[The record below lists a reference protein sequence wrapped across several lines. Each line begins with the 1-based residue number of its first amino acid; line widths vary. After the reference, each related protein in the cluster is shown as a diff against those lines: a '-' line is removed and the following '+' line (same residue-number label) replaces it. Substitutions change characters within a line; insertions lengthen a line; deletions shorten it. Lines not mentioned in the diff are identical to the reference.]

1 MSDSIWNLN
10 LRAVLDQTAS
20 ASPTP
25 GGGSIAPM
33 SGAFGLGLVLMA
45 LEVSAK
51 KQAPPSEAVA
61 TALEEGGAHLAEIA
75 QFVDRDVAV
84 FQAYMSALRLPK
96 ATAAEQAARD
106 SARALASLDA
116 ARTPLLAA
124 EACLRALH
132 FAHAATPQI
141 HKNVWSDL
149 LAGADLLMGAIK
161 AVLRTVDINLPA
173 LKDAATRKAIA
184 ERAVVLEHEGMQTYA
199 RIVGAEPTTDC

>member
-1 MSDSIWNLN
+1 MSDSIWNLS
-10 LRAVLDQTAS
+10 LCAALDQTAS
-20 ASPTP
+20 ANPTP

-51 KQAPPSEAVA
+51 KQTPAAEAA
-61 TALEEGGAHLAEIA
+61 AAALDEGRAYLTEIS

-84 FQAYMSALRLPK
+84 FQSYMAALRLPK
-96 ATAAEQAARD
+96 TTELEQAARD
-106 SARALASLDA
+106 SARAAASLDA

-124 EACLRALH
+124 EACLRALQ
-132 FAHAATPQI
+132 FAKSAAPHV

-173 LKDAATRKAIA
+173 LKDAATRQVIS
-184 ERAVVLEHEGMQTYA
+184 ERTVVLEHEAMQTYL
-199 RIVGAEPTTDC
+199 RIVGAEPGC